1 MKNIVKLLFGS
12 FLLATAFSSCE
23 KDEHR
28 VIYEGGTPPVLT
40 STSTGALVLTR
51 ANQDNL
57 AMKLSW
63 TNPDYSFNTGISSQN
78 VNYVLQVDTVGAN
91 FTNPKK
97 QEQVISKELSVS
109 MLVKDLN
116 LFLTKMELVPGIPHN
131 LQMRIKSTLASGAV
145 PLYSNVFTVTVTPYL
160 DFVVE
165 PPGTAAAGYN
175 DGELWVVGD
184 ASPGGWNN
192 PLLAPYNVSQK
203 FTKISVTLYTL
214 DMTFNATGGY
224 KLVQTMGVWG
234 TQYHALDGT
243 AKFSGDFE
251 KRDADPQFPSP
262 GLGLHRV
269 VVNFATGK
277 YTVTKL

>member
-28 VIYEGGTPPVLT
+28 VIYEGGTPPVLA

-51 ANQDNL
+51 ANQNNL

-63 TNPDYSFNTGISSQN
+63 TNPDYTFNTGISSQD

-109 MLVKDLN
+109 LTVKDLN
-116 LFLTKMELVPGIPHN
+116 LFLTKMELVPGIVHN

-145 PLYSNVFTVTVTPYL
+145 PLYSNVFAVTVTPYL

-165 PPGTAAAGYN
+165 PPGTAGAGYN
-175 DGELWVVGD
+175 DGELWIVGD

-203 FTKISVTLYTL
+203 FTKISVTLYSL

-234 TQYHALDGT
+234 TQYHAMDGT

-269 VVNFATGK
+269 VVNFGTGK